1 MTRDVY
7 ASVTAHAADPVQRQ
21 QESDSSGSLG
31 WGLVVVV
38 VILLVGVVLIKMKNW
53 FGKGASG
60 SAGSTK
66 LPYSPDDR
74 KALELAA
81 KLAEVIK
88 RTS

>member
-21 QESDSSGSLG
+21 QESDSSDSLG
-31 WGLVVVV
+31 WGLVVV

-74 KALELAA
+74 KALELAV